1 METRTSELVTLNV
14 ALSTLCHNIRLKLFH
29 LKLREHIVRSK
40 LDSSQN
46 SDPPTGGP
54 SFKLLIGLS
63 VSRLIASAW
72 VPDSNSVIAATVV
85 AARRQRCFLIKFGG
99 GAGDGRCSFHSSW
112 HNSLECP
119 YDAIHLIR
127 HSIDPSMMWEWILS
141 CFSLSKHHLSA
152 SPGVMSNLMK
162 LTQFWNSQSTD
173 SEDGSDRGSPRDKG

>member
-72 VPDSNSVIAATVV
+72 VPDSNSVIAATVL

-141 CFSLSKHHLSA
+141 SIFSLETPPFCLPRSDVQPDEVDPVLELPKHRQWGREWSWL
-152 SPGVMSNLMK
+152 PP
-162 LTQFWNSQSTD
+162 W
-173 SEDGSDRGSPRDKG
+173 